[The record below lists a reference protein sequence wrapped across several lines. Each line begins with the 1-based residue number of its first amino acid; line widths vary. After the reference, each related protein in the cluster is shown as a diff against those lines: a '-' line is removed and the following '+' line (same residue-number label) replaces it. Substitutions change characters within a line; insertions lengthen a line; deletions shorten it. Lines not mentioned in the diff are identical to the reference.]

1 MRQSG
6 TSMDT
11 LTGALFDG
19 IVVVADTLLLYRV
32 YLIWKDVLWVCLFP
46 AALHLSSIAI
56 LVAHV
61 IKIERYLDVR
71 APQYHAIFIFLS
83 VAFNTIVTASIV
95 YRLLRASSALRKS
108 LPGWKDSA
116 YKGFVAIL
124 VESALPLAA
133 CGLARASMEVF
144 DIRASRSMNL
154 LVSTETWFRL
164 TIFGVF
170 VDKLYLIVAAISP
183 QLIIFRVTAGRSWM
197 THEETTIPLSSP
209 IAFAG
214 GTSHLSTITIPSLS
228 TDPKVE
234 DSCSEYM

>member
-1 MRQSG
+1 MAEAAPPMASPAGWVNYKVDSTARG
-6 TSMDT
+6 ETMYATSLLAM
-11 LTGALFDG
+11 AA
-19 IVVVADTLLLYRV
+19 IVLESDYASPGFV
-32 YLIWKDVLWVCLFP
+32 
-46 AALHLSSIAI
+46 SAI

-183 QLIIFRVTAGRSWM
+183 QLIIFRSDRIRRWN
-197 THEETTIPLSSP
+197 EPLVHNNNS
-209 IAFAG
+209 I
-214 GTSHLSTITIPSLS
+214 SL
-228 TDPKVE
+228 
-234 DSCSEYM
+234 Y